1 MIFSNNFMMFFHGYT
16 MISKNIINKFSACNP
31 IKIRGYSFKTKAKND
46 DSKIES
52 TSEVGAR

>member
-1 MIFSNNFMMFFHGYT
+1 MMFFHGYT